1 MQTRLKKQVSES
13 PVPEV
18 QKRDIRFM
26 SQQLVLFK
34 PVVVTGDRGNTYKV
48 TMKPDHIYCTCPG
61 WKFMRAPIQ
70 AAQGLV

>member
-1 MQTRLKKQVSES
+1 MRYSIAWGSSVGCMQTRLKKQVSES

-34 PVVVTGDRGNTYKV
+34 PVVVTGDRGNTYEV
-48 TMKPDHIYCTCPG
+48 TMKPDHIYCVC
-61 WKFMRAPIQ
+61 
-70 AAQGLV
+70 VY